1 MNFKQLME
9 MLKNLGV
16 KVEDAPDGDQQ
27 QSQQQS
33 QQQQQQ
39 TDFTQVADLIKAIT
53 SLQQGTQTPQQVNQ
67 NNSDVASLAALLAP
81 MLTKTQE
88 APKAFEEG
96 FFKDGKFDLDKIND
110 ASLKSALTEYT
121 TAMQARENQHVIDSA
136 VKAELGKRHLAI
148 KEDAFMKLRDLSK
161 VKVDGDKV
169 TGVTEAFDA
178 LKDSGVY
185 KSAPTSPLNQGFSP
199 MENKNTGAVTL
210 GVGGSGLYAAAAED
224 AAE

>member
-16 KVEDAPDGDQQ
+16 KVEDAPEGDQQ
-27 QSQQQS
+27 QSQQ

-67 NNSDVASLAALLAP
+67 NNSDVAALAALLAP

-121 TAMQARENQHVIDSA
+121 TAVQAKENQHVIDNA

-148 KEDAFMKLRDLSK
+148 KEDMFMKLLDLSK

-185 KSAPTSPLNQGFSP
+185 KSAPTSPLNQGFNP

>member
-27 QSQQQS
+27 QSQ

-67 NNSDVASLAALLAP
+67 NNSDVAALAALLAP

-110 ASLKSALTEYT
+110 ASLKRALTEYT
-121 TAMQARENQHVIDSA
+121 TAVQAKENQHVIDNA

-148 KEDAFMKLRDLSK
+148 KEDVFMKLLDLSK

-185 KSAPTSPLNQGFSP
+185 KSAPTSPLNQGFNP

>member
-27 QSQQQS
+27 QQS
-33 QQQQQQ
+33 QQQQQQHQ

-67 NNSDVASLAALLAP
+67 NNSDVAALAALLAP

-96 FFKDGKFDLDKIND
+96 FFNDGKFNLDKIND

-121 TAMQARENQHVIDSA
+121 TSVQEKENQHVIDSA

-148 KEDAFMKLRDLSK
+148 KEDAFMKLLDLSK

>member
-27 QSQQQS
+27 QNQQN

-67 NNSDVASLAALLAP
+67 NNSDVAALAALLAP

-121 TAMQARENQHVIDSA
+121 TSVQAKENQHVIDNA

-148 KEDAFMKLRDLSK
+148 KEDAFMKLLDLSK

>member
-16 KVEDAPDGDQQ
+16 KVEDATDGDQHG
-27 QSQQQS
+27 QQQQQ

-67 NNSDVASLAALLAP
+67 NNSDVAALAAILAP

-121 TAMQARENQHVIDSA
+121 TAVQAKENQHVIDNA

-148 KEDAFMKLRDLSK
+148 KEDAFMKLLDLSK

-185 KSAPTSPLNQGFSP
+185 KSAPTSPLNQGFNP

-210 GVGGSGLYAAAAED
+210 GVGGGGLYAAAAED

>member
-16 KVEDAPDGDQQ
+16 RVEDEPEGDQQ
-27 QSQQQS
+27 SQ

-67 NNSDVASLAALLAP
+67 SNSDVAALAALLAP

-96 FFKDGKFDLDKIND
+96 FFKDGKFNLDKIND

-121 TAMQARENQHVIDSA
+121 TAVQAKENQHVIDSA

-148 KEDAFMKLRDLSK
+148 KEDAFMKLLDLSK

>member
-27 QSQQQS
+27 QNQQN

-53 SLQQGTQTPQQVNQ
+53 SLQQGTQTQQQVNQ
-67 NNSDVASLAALLAP
+67 NNSDVAALAALLAP

-121 TAMQARENQHVIDSA
+121 TSVQAKENQHVIDNA

-148 KEDAFMKLRDLSK
+148 KEDAFMKLLDLSK

>member
-27 QSQQQS
+27 QN

-67 NNSDVASLAALLAP
+67 NNSDVAALAALLAP

-121 TAMQARENQHVIDSA
+121 TAVQANENQHVIDNA

-148 KEDAFMKLRDLSK
+148 KEDMFMKLLDLSN

-185 KSAPTSPLNQGFSP
+185 KSAPTSPLNQGFNP

>member
-16 KVEDAPDGDQQ
+16 KVEDAPEGDQQ
-27 QSQQQS
+27 QN
-33 QQQQQQ
+33 QQQQQ

-53 SLQQGTQTPQQVNQ
+53 SLQQGTQTPQQVTQ
-67 NNSDVASLAALLAP
+67 NNSDVAALAALLAP

-96 FFKDGKFDLDKIND
+96 FFEDGKFNLDKIND
-110 ASLKSALTEYT
+110 ATLKSALTEYT
-121 TAMQARENQHVIDSA
+121 AAVQEKENKNVIDNA

-148 KEDAFMKLRDLSK
+148 KEDMFMKLLDLSK

-185 KSAPTSPLNQGFSP
+185 KSAPSSPLNQGFNP

>member
-16 KVEDAPDGDQQ
+16 KVEDAPEGDQQ
-27 QSQQQS
+27 HQQQN
-33 QQQQQQ
+33 QQQ

-53 SLQQGTQTPQQVNQ
+53 SLQQGTQTQQQVNQ
-67 NNSDVASLAALLAP
+67 NNSDVAALAALLAP

-96 FFKDGKFDLDKIND
+96 FFEDGKFNLDKIND

-121 TAMQARENQHVIDSA
+121 AAVQAKENQHVIDNA

-148 KEDAFMKLRDLSK
+148 KEDVFMKLLDLSK

-185 KSAPTSPLNQGFSP
+185 KSAPSSPLNQGFSP

>member
-27 QSQQQS
+27 QNQQQ
-33 QQQQQQ
+33 QNQQQ

-67 NNSDVASLAALLAP
+67 NNSDVAALAALLAP

-121 TAMQARENQHVIDSA
+121 TAVQAKENQHVIDNA

-148 KEDAFMKLRDLSK
+148 KEDAFMKLLDLSK

-185 KSAPTSPLNQGFSP
+185 KSAPSSPLNQGFNP

-210 GVGGSGLYAAAAED
+210 GVGGGGLYAAAAED

>member
-1 MNFKQLME
+1 

-27 QSQQQS
+27 QQQ

-67 NNSDVASLAALLAP
+67 NNSDVAALAALLAP

-121 TAMQARENQHVIDSA
+121 TAVQAKENQHVIDNA

-148 KEDAFMKLRDLSK
+148 KEDAFMKLLDLSK

-185 KSAPTSPLNQGFSP
+185 KSAPSSPLNQGFNP

>member
-27 QSQQQS
+27 SQQQQ

-67 NNSDVASLAALLAP
+67 NNSDVAALAALLAP

-96 FFKDGKFDLDKIND
+96 FFKDGKFNLDKIND

-121 TAMQARENQHVIDSA
+121 TAVQAKENQNVIDNA

-148 KEDAFMKLRDLSK
+148 KEDAFMKLLDLSK

-185 KSAPTSPLNQGFSP
+185 KSAPTSPLNQGFNP

>member
-27 QSQQQS
+27 SQQQQ

-53 SLQQGTQTPQQVNQ
+53 SLQQRTQTPQQVNQ
-67 NNSDVASLAALLAP
+67 NNSDVAALATILAP

-121 TAMQARENQHVIDSA
+121 TAVQAKENQHVIDSA

-148 KEDAFMKLRDLSK
+148 KEDAFMKLLDLSK

-185 KSAPTSPLNQGFSP
+185 KSAPTSPLNQGFNP

-210 GVGGSGLYAAAAED
+210 GVGGGGLYAAAAED

>member
-27 QSQQQS
+27 QSQQQ
-33 QQQQQQ
+33 QQQQQ

-53 SLQQGTQTPQQVNQ
+53 SLQQGTQTQQQVNQ
-67 NNSDVASLAALLAP
+67 NNSDVAGLATLLAP

-110 ASLKSALTEYT
+110 ATLKSALTEYT
-121 TAMQARENQHVIDSA
+121 TAVQAKENQHVIDNA

-148 KEDAFMKLRDLSK
+148 KEDVFMKLLDLSK

>member
-27 QSQQQS
+27 QSQQQ
-33 QQQQQQ
+33 QQQQ

-53 SLQQGTQTPQQVNQ
+53 SLQQGTQTQQQVNQ
-67 NNSDVASLAALLAP
+67 NNSDVAALAALLAP

-96 FFKDGKFDLDKIND
+96 FFNDGKFNLDKIND

-121 TAMQARENQHVIDSA
+121 TAVQAKENQHVIDNA

-148 KEDAFMKLRDLSK
+148 KEDVFMKLLDLSK

>member
-27 QSQQQS
+27 QN
-33 QQQQQQ
+33 QQQQQ

-67 NNSDVASLAALLAP
+67 NNSDVAALAALLAP

-96 FFKDGKFDLDKIND
+96 FFEDGKFNLDKIND
-110 ASLKSALTEYT
+110 ATLKSALTEYT
-121 TAMQARENQHVIDSA
+121 AAVQAKENQNVIDNA

-148 KEDAFMKLRDLSK
+148 KEDMFMKLLDLSK

-185 KSAPTSPLNQGFSP
+185 KSAPTSPLNQGFNP

>member
-27 QSQQQS
+27 Q
-33 QQQQQQ
+33 QQQQ

-53 SLQQGTQTPQQVNQ
+53 SLQQGTQSQQQVNQ
-67 NNSDVASLAALLAP
+67 NNSDVAALAALLAP

-96 FFKDGKFDLDKIND
+96 FFEDGKFNLDKIND

-121 TAMQARENQHVIDSA
+121 TAVQAKENQHVIDNA

-148 KEDAFMKLRDLSK
+148 KEDMFMKLLDLSK

-185 KSAPTSPLNQGFSP
+185 KSAPTSPLNQGFNP

>member
-16 KVEDAPDGDQQ
+16 KVEDAPEGDQQ
-27 QSQQQS
+27 QN
-33 QQQQQQ
+33 QQQQQ

-53 SLQQGTQTPQQVNQ
+53 SLQQGTQTPQHVNQ
-67 NNSDVASLAALLAP
+67 NNSDVAALAALLAP

-96 FFKDGKFDLDKIND
+96 FFEDGKFNLDKIND
-110 ASLKSALTEYT
+110 ATLKSALTEYT
-121 TAMQARENQHVIDSA
+121 AAVQAKENQNVIDNA

-148 KEDAFMKLRDLSK
+148 KEDMFMKLLDLSK

-185 KSAPTSPLNQGFSP
+185 KSAPSSPLNQGFNP

>member
-16 KVEDAPDGDQQ
+16 KVEDAPEGDQQ
-27 QSQQQS
+27 QNQQQN
-33 QQQQQQ
+33 QQQ

-53 SLQQGTQTPQQVNQ
+53 SLQQGTQTQQQVNQ
-67 NNSDVASLAALLAP
+67 NNSDVAALAALLAP

-110 ASLKSALTEYT
+110 ATLKSALTEYT
-121 TAMQARENQHVIDSA
+121 TAVQAKENQHVIDNA

-148 KEDAFMKLRDLSK
+148 KEDMFMKLLDLSK

-185 KSAPTSPLNQGFSP
+185 KSAPSSPLNQGFNP

>member
-16 KVEDAPDGDQQ
+16 KVEDAPEGDQQ
-27 QSQQQS
+27 QNQQQN
-33 QQQQQQ
+33 Q

-67 NNSDVASLAALLAP
+67 NNSDVATLAALLAP
-81 MLTKTQE
+81 MLTKTKE

-96 FFKDGKFDLDKIND
+96 FFKDGKFNLDKIND
-110 ASLKSALTEYT
+110 ATLKSALTEYT
-121 TAMQARENQHVIDSA
+121 TAVQAKENQHVIDNA

-148 KEDAFMKLRDLSK
+148 KEDVFMKLLDLSK

>member
-27 QSQQQS
+27 QGQQQS
-33 QQQQQQ
+33 QQQ

-67 NNSDVASLAALLAP
+67 NNSDVAALAALLAP

-88 APKAFEEG
+88 APKAFEED
-96 FFKDGKFDLDKIND
+96 FFKDGKFNLDKIND

-121 TAMQARENQHVIDSA
+121 TAVQAKENQHVIDNA

-148 KEDAFMKLRDLSK
+148 KEDAFMKLLDLSK

>member
-27 QSQQQS
+27 QN
-33 QQQQQQ
+33 QQQQQ
-39 TDFTQVADLIKAIT
+39 TDFTQVVADLIKAIT

-67 NNSDVASLAALLAP
+67 NNSDVAALAAILAP

-121 TAMQARENQHVIDSA
+121 TAVQAKENQHVIDNA

-148 KEDAFMKLRDLSK
+148 KEDAFMKLLDLSK

-185 KSAPTSPLNQGFSP
+185 KSAPTSPLNQGFNP

>member
-16 KVEDAPDGDQQ
+16 KVEDAPEEDQQ
-27 QSQQQS
+27 QSQ

-67 NNSDVASLAALLAP
+67 NNSDVAALAALLAP

-110 ASLKSALTEYT
+110 ATLKSALTEYT
-121 TAMQARENQHVIDSA
+121 TAVQAKENQHVIDNA

-148 KEDAFMKLRDLSK
+148 KEDAFMKLLDLSK

-185 KSAPTSPLNQGFSP
+185 KSAPTSPLNQGFNP

>member
-27 QSQQQS
+27 QSQ

-67 NNSDVASLAALLAP
+67 NNSDVAALAALLAP

-121 TAMQARENQHVIDSA
+121 TAVQAKENQHVIDNA

-148 KEDAFMKLRDLSK
+148 KEDMFMKLLDLSK

>member
-27 QSQQQS
+27 QNQQQQ

-67 NNSDVASLAALLAP
+67 NNSDVAALAALLAP

-96 FFKDGKFDLDKIND
+96 FFKDGKFNLDKIND

-121 TAMQARENQHVIDSA
+121 TAMQAKENQHVIDSA

-148 KEDAFMKLRDLSK
+148 KEDAFMKLLDLSK

>member
-16 KVEDAPDGDQQ
+16 KVEDAPEGDQH
-27 QSQQQS
+27 QSHQQQ

-53 SLQQGTQTPQQVNQ
+53 SLQQGTQTQQQVNQ
-67 NNSDVASLAALLAP
+67 NNSDVAALAALLAP

-121 TAMQARENQHVIDSA
+121 TAVQAKENQHVIDNA

-148 KEDAFMKLRDLSK
+148 KEDMFMKLLDLSK
-161 VKVDGDKV
+161 VKVEGDKV

-185 KSAPTSPLNQGFSP
+185 KSAPTSPLNQGFNP

>member
-27 QSQQQS
+27 QN
-33 QQQQQQ
+33 QQQQQ

-67 NNSDVASLAALLAP
+67 NNSDVAALAALLAP

-96 FFKDGKFDLDKIND
+96 FFEDGKFNLYKIND
-110 ASLKSALTEYT
+110 ATLKSALTEYT
-121 TAMQARENQHVIDSA
+121 AAVQAKENQNVIDNA

-148 KEDAFMKLRDLSK
+148 KEDMFMKLLDLSK

-185 KSAPTSPLNQGFSP
+185 KSAPTSPLNQGFNP

>member
-27 QSQQQS
+27 QNQ

-67 NNSDVASLAALLAP
+67 NNSDVAALAALLAP

-121 TAMQARENQHVIDSA
+121 TAVQAKENQHVIDNA

-148 KEDAFMKLRDLSK
+148 KEDAFMKLLDLSK

-185 KSAPTSPLNQGFSP
+185 KSAPSSPLNQGFNP

>member
-16 KVEDAPDGDQQ
+16 KVEDAPEGDQQ
-27 QSQQQS
+27 QNQ

-53 SLQQGTQTPQQVNQ
+53 SLQQGTQPQQVNQ
-67 NNSDVASLAALLAP
+67 NNSDVAALAALLAP

-121 TAMQARENQHVIDSA
+121 TAVQAKENQHVIDNA

-148 KEDAFMKLRDLSK
+148 KEDAFMKLLDLSK

-185 KSAPTSPLNQGFSP
+185 KSAPSSPLNQGFSP

>member
-16 KVEDAPDGDQQ
+16 KVEDAPEEDQQ
-27 QSQQQS
+27 QSQ

-67 NNSDVASLAALLAP
+67 NNSDVAALAALLAP

-110 ASLKSALTEYT
+110 ATLKSALTEYT
-121 TAMQARENQHVIDSA
+121 TAVQAKENQHVIDNA

-148 KEDAFMKLRDLSK
+148 KEDMFMKLLDLSK

-185 KSAPTSPLNQGFSP
+185 KSAPTSPLNQGFNP

>member
-16 KVEDAPDGDQQ
+16 KVEDAPEGDQQ
-27 QSQQQS
+27 QS
-33 QQQQQQ
+33 QQQQQ

-53 SLQQGTQTPQQVNQ
+53 SLQQGTQSQQVNQ
-67 NNSDVASLAALLAP
+67 NNSDVAALAALLAP

-96 FFKDGKFDLDKIND
+96 FFEDGKFNLDKIND
-110 ASLKSALTEYT
+110 ATLKSALTEYT
-121 TAMQARENQHVIDSA
+121 AAVQANENKHAIDNA

-148 KEDAFMKLRDLSK
+148 KEDMFMKLLDLSK

-185 KSAPTSPLNQGFSP
+185 KSAPSSPLNQGFNP

>member
-16 KVEDAPDGDQQ
+16 KVEDAPEGDQQ
-27 QSQQQS
+27 QNQQQN
-33 QQQQQQ
+33 QQQ

-67 NNSDVASLAALLAP
+67 NNSDVAALAALLAP

-110 ASLKSALTEYT
+110 ATLKSALTEYT
-121 TAMQARENQHVIDSA
+121 TAVQAKENQHVIDNA

-148 KEDAFMKLRDLSK
+148 KEDMFMKLLDLSK

-185 KSAPTSPLNQGFSP
+185 KSAPSSPLNQGFNP

>member
-27 QSQQQS
+27 QN
-33 QQQQQQ
+33 QQQQQ

-53 SLQQGTQTPQQVNQ
+53 SLQQGNQSQQVNQ
-67 NNSDVASLAALLAP
+67 NNSDVAALAALLAP

-96 FFKDGKFDLDKIND
+96 FFEDGKFNLDKIND
-110 ASLKSALTEYT
+110 ADLKSALTEYT
-121 TAMQARENQHVIDSA
+121 AAVQANENKHAIDNA

-148 KEDAFMKLRDLSK
+148 KEDMFMKLLDLSK
-161 VKVDGDKV
+161 VKVEGDKV

-185 KSAPTSPLNQGFSP
+185 KSAPTSPLNQGFNP

>member
-16 KVEDAPDGDQQ
+16 KVEDAPEGDQQ
-27 QSQQQS
+27 QN
-33 QQQQQQ
+33 QQQQQ
-39 TDFTQVADLIKAIT
+39 TDFTQVAYLIKAIT
-53 SLQQGTQTPQQVNQ
+53 SLQHGTQTPQQVNQ
-67 NNSDVASLAALLAP
+67 NNSDVAALAALLAP

-96 FFKDGKFDLDKIND
+96 FFEDGKFNLDKIND
-110 ASLKSALTEYT
+110 ATLKSALTEYT
-121 TAMQARENQHVIDSA
+121 AAVQAKENQNVIDNA

-148 KEDAFMKLRDLSK
+148 KEDMFMKLLDLSK

-185 KSAPTSPLNQGFSP
+185 KSAPSSPLNQGFNP